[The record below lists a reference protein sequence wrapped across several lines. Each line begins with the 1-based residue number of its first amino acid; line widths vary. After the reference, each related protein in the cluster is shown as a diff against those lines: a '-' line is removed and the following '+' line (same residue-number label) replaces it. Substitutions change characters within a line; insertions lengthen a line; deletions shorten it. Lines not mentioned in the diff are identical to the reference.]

1 MTHATLERALREIA
15 RLGPTSEP
23 GDQEHDGLE
32 EAEAHGLRLGQW
44 EAAVIARRAL
54 AEYLNDHL
62 NDCDQVAYADLT
74 DAERGQLQALN
85 RALAEVEVH
94 LHRTA
99 AELRRQLEAM
109 KADPDSGLDDYEI
122 ELEVGLHPP
131 DGDPSWD
138 DDDVDNRIGELTER
152 LTAVKDSPTFGF
164 GAVQINHAEP
174 GWFPGEHHSWLYH
187 CAYDHSGLGWR
198 ELLRVGLLWA
208 DLVVTRQSVFRVP
221 RPDSAD
227 GTQGECTETAPTNA
241 GKSLAGR

>member
-1 MTHATLERALREIA
+1 MTHATLARALREIA

-32 EAEAHGLRLGQW
+32 EAEAHGLRLGHW

-54 AEYLNDHL
+54 AEYQNDHL
-62 NDCDQVAYADLT
+62 NDCDQVAYSDLT
-74 DAERGQLQALN
+74 DAERGRLQALN

-122 ELEVGLHPP
+122 ELVVGLHPP
-131 DGDPSWD
+131 DGDPTW

-152 LTAVKDSPTFGF
+152 LTAVKDSPGFGF
-164 GAVQINHAEP
+164 GAARTNHAEP
-174 GWFPGEHHSWLYH
+174 GWFPGENHSWLY
-187 CAYDHSGLGWR
+187 HSGLGWR
-198 ELLRVGLLWA
+198 DLLRVGLLWV
-208 DLVVTRQSVFRVP
+208 DLIVTRQSVFRVA
-221 RPDSAD
+221 RPDSP
-227 GTQGECTETAPTNA
+227 GLRRGEVSETASTD
-241 GKSLAGR
+241 GRISLPSG